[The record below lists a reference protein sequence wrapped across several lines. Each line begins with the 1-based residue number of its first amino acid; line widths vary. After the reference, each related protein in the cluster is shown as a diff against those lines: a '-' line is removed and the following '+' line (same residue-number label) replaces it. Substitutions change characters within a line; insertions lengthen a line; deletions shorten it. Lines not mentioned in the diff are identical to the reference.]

1 MSNGGGRLVEAYT
14 TTGSGKITDLGFSY
28 TKRGEVSDTYEMTP
42 HSGGYFHLSA
52 TYFWNGQL
60 NTFTPAGTPKLTYN
74 VDGEGRP
81 LTITAS
87 SGQNP
92 VTSTS
97 YNTASQVTSVSY
109 GSGDSDSFSFDPN
122 TQLPLGYKINIGTK
136 SQTATITQNAN
147 HTMRQLSITD
157 TIFGNENQTCVF
169 TYDEFS
175 RVTKDN
181 CGSAWGAAYA
191 YDLFGN
197 MAKSTIA
204 GSPGT
209 SFQPTYNVSSIAA
222 AFHSQNTFI
231 GQFLGGNTV
240 SGLTDIG
247 LT

>member
-1 MSNGGGRLVEAYT
+1 
-14 TTGSGKITDLGFSY
+14 
-28 TKRGEVSDTYEMTP
+28 
-42 HSGGYFHLSA
+42 
-52 TYFWNGQL
+52 
-60 NTFTPAGTPKLTYN
+60 
-74 VDGEGRP
+74 
-81 LTITAS
+81 
-87 SGQNP
+87 
-92 VTSTS
+92 
-97 YNTASQVTSVSY
+97 
-109 GSGDSDSFSFDPN
+109 
-122 TQLPLGYKINIGTK
+122 
-136 SQTATITQNAN
+136 
-147 HTMRQLSITD
+147 MRQLSITD